1 MYSAF
6 LHRFF
11 GTRRRAGV
19 VVLLWVLLVGLL
31 AGIAP
36 SLDDVENN
44 DAAND
49 PPATSASMRAAD
61 LAADLF
67 PSDEGTP
74 AIVVVDSAGAADT
87 RAAVDR
93 IATRIADSRA
103 DDPAISAVITADRGG
118 ADMRT
123 ADGTSEMIVVPLA
136 GSPSDKAFQQTVD
149 DLRTI
154 AADEAGPAAVAVT
167 GPAGIATDTVK
178 VFSGGDKVLLLGTIL
193 LVVVLLM
200 LIYRSPVLVVVALAG
215 VGIAMRLAQTL
226 GAMMADLGWFDIS
239 SQTASIMTV
248 LLFGVGT
255 DYALI
260 VTARYR
266 EALATEPD
274 RSAAMVQALR
284 GVGESIVSSVSTIV
298 LAMLALTVA
307 VTPALRGFGP
317 YLALGVASMALVAF
331 TFTPALMVLLGGKL
345 FWPSSIQKAT
355 ERKDGKVWGRLAV
368 AVQRSPKA
376 ILAAT
381 LAALVVMSMG
391 LLGYRESFDFIS
403 GFRIDTESET
413 GQQLIGDTFGPGEI
427 APATVYVTQSG
438 GTVSP
443 AQWSSIRDQLSDV
456 DGIARVGD
464 RERIS
469 TDGRAAAFE
478 VAFTDNPYSPKAL
491 DRIEPLTATTTA
503 IATDAGLA
511 GAEVLIGGE
520 SARAADTRAALDRDM
535 KVVVALVLIIVT
547 GVLVLLLR
555 SLLAP
560 LYLVA
565 TLILSFTAT
574 LGITT
579 FLTVTMLGDE
589 GIGNRVAAYIF
600 VFLVALGVD
609 YNIFIMSRYRQEL
622 ADHPPAEAMR
632 IALTRTGGVISSAG
646 LILAATFA
654 VLMTQ
659 PIRELFQFGL
669 AMAIGILL
677 DTFVVRPLLVPAI
690 IHLLGDKALWP
701 ARPPHPQPT
710 ESRTPELV

>member
-1 MYSAF
+1 LRS
-6 LHRFF
+6 FF

-19 VVLLWVLLVGLL
+19 VVLLWIFLVGLL

-49 PPATSASMRAAD
+49 PPAASASMRAGE

-67 PSDEGTP
+67 PSDEGIP
-74 AIVVVDSAGAADT
+74 AIVVVDSDSAADT
-87 RAAVDR
+87 RAAADR
-93 IATRIADSRA
+93 IAARIADSGA
-103 DDPAISAVITADRGG
+103 DDPAITAVITADRGG

-123 ADGTSEMIVVPLA
+123 ADGTGEMIVVPLT
-136 GSPSDKAFQQTVD
+136 GSPSDKTFQQTVA
-149 DLRTI
+149 DLRAI
-154 AADEAGPAAVAVT
+154 AAEEAGSATVAVT

-215 VGIAMRLAQTL
+215 VGVAMRLAQTL

-266 EALATEPD
+266 EALAAETN

-284 GVGESIVSSVSTIV
+284 GVGESILSSVSTIV

-331 TFTPALMVLLGGKL
+331 TFTPALMVLFGGKL
-345 FWPSSIQKAT
+345 FWPSTIESAT
-355 ERKDGKVWGRLAV
+355 ERADGKVWGRLAV

-376 ILAAT
+376 FLAST

-391 LLGYRESFDFIS
+391 LLGYKESFDFIS

-413 GQQLIGDTFGPGEI
+413 GQQLIGETFGPGEI
-427 APATVYVTQSG
+427 APATVYVTQAG
-438 GTVSP
+438 GTVSA
-443 AQWSSIRDQLSDV
+443 AQWSQIRDQLSAV

-469 TDGRAAAFE
+469 PDGSTAAFE
-478 VAFTDNPYSPKAL
+478 VAFTDNPYSADAL

-503 IATDAGLA
+503 IANDAGIA
-511 GAEVLIGGE
+511 DAEVLIGGE
-520 SARAADTRAALDRDM
+520 TARAADTRAALDRDM

-579 FLTVTMLGDE
+579 FITVTALGDE

-622 ADHPPAEAMR
+622 AEHPPAEAMR

-677 DTFVVRPLLVPAI
+677 DTFVVRPLMVPAI

-701 ARPPHPQPT
+701 ARPPRPRQR